1 MNYLPLEPLRL
12 LEMPVDKAEAL
23 FNRLPLKDQAT
34 MVLGVPWERRQ
45 DLILMS
51 KNARDLV
58 RGMPAEE
65 LFWTIKAVGPQDALQ
80 IVDMAAPSQLQFIFD
95 FDWWRK
101 DNLVPEKII
110 AWLILLFE
118 AGEETPGAWI
128 RWISKQD
135 ETLLPLILRRFVQI
149 QKRSDDLDLQEARDV
164 LPAFTL
170 DDVYFIAFKRDELA
184 PLMSRF
190 LNEIIAGS
198 EGLYR
203 DVMETILWET
213 DAEGLETAFRLRN
226 ARLSDLGILDY
237 YSSLD
242 IYAPITQDQVRKID
256 DVGCDILGSN
266 AEEDLMPA
274 FIPTLYMGDY
284 PALREAVMGI
294 AGSQAMERIIFEWVG
309 AANKILMAENV
320 DLDDLEAQRKT
331 LLSVAA
337 ALNLAIELLAAG
349 EKGAHPVDILRECVL
364 EDLVRLAN
372 TKIRALRSRVRRMMD
387 EGLISREFLHLPDS
401 WEYLLEGLVVTP
413 RPRFWDP
420 DVGDYVDFQGIAQVK
435 QAEDRLNEIETWGL
449 LMARIEPHWGVWRD
463 TLSFKHTN
471 FRQFRELTW
480 QQALL
485 TALANKALGGELVI
499 RPVRGKDLMR
509 LRDIW
514 FGSGWKG
521 EGAVPSG
528 AVVIEEAMSAVRPL
542 AVKSGVEID
551 TLHRMIVG
559 MLNGFY
565 DEIKGLVPDAEID
578 GRFIAAVWTEIGP
591 DAGDQ

>member
-1 MNYLPLEPLRL
+1 MNLNYLPLEPLRL

-294 AGSQAMERIIFEWVG
+294 AGSQSMERIIFEWVG

-320 DLDDLEAQRKT
+320 DLDDFEAQRKT

-420 DVGDYVDFQGIAQVK
+420 DVGDYVD
-435 QAEDRLNEIETWGL
+435 
-449 LMARIEPHWGVWRD
+449 
-463 TLSFKHTN
+463 
-471 FRQFRELTW
+471 
-480 QQALL
+480 
-485 TALANKALGGELVI
+485 
-499 RPVRGKDLMR
+499 
-509 LRDIW
+509 
-514 FGSGWKG
+514 
-521 EGAVPSG
+521 
-528 AVVIEEAMSAVRPL
+528 
-542 AVKSGVEID
+542 
-551 TLHRMIVG
+551 
-559 MLNGFY
+559 
-565 DEIKGLVPDAEID
+565 
-578 GRFIAAVWTEIGP
+578 
-591 DAGDQ
+591 